1 MLRGVTALTT
11 HQVEFELATTGHGH
25 MQDLTERIAAIVAQ
39 SGVAVGTAHVFQVGS
54 TGVVGTIE
62 FEPGLQRDLPE
73 LLESVIGHDALLALC
88 RFYGGTPLYVP
99 QQVPQGH
106 NLPLVIGCGAAK
118 ALADVFGGER
128 IDVPAMVA
136 HTTHAQIRRLRT
148 EGVTTVE
155 LARRFG
161 YSVRQVRRIVN
172 G

>member
-1 MLRGVTALTT
+1 MSAARNLEESVPVDHLP
-11 HQVEFELATTGHGH
+11 GHGA
-25 MQDLTERIAAIVAQ
+25 MP
-39 SGVAVGTAHVFQVGS
+39 S
-54 TGVVGTIE
+54 
-62 FEPGLQRDLPE
+62 PGDRCDLPE

-88 RFYGGTPLYVP
+88 RVYGGTPLYVP

-118 ALADVFGGER
+118 ALAEVFGGDR

-136 HTTHAQIRRLRT
+136 QTTHAQIRRLRT